1 MSNPS
6 QGYQQTFLFD
16 CSRLGSEEFNGSTL
30 GAKEPSRFTNKVSS
44 GIKLDIGDQVS
55 VHSAYISEL
64 GAGGDVIEFKG
75 KSLEQRVEINYTE
88 VQDLIYVD
96 DSQIT
101 PTGFA
106 RQLNGNASHFVDL
119 RDNEASIVLSYYK
132 NTNGENYNGL
142 PRDWGDY
149 IRSATSTSATGGSQ
163 LIWTENDGNTLGA
176 QPLTRNASHY
186 YPDDLYF
193 KNVYIAGDSK
203 TVGIETT
210 TRPFVRNDNSRF
222 TIFCFDDIF
231 WNKQGTA
238 DNVIEAYAQWE
249 STKDPS
255 PALRNYI
262 KFKQRVDLNI
272 DKGYNAPSNI
282 AAKFTDKL
290 NAINNRFVPFDV
302 SSFIQESATLKAF
315 PSTNFSMNC
324 RENASSYFGAGPQ
337 LGSNYANASF
347 LSYET
352 LDYLSGYAYVGFK
365 RPEFVERGRQ
375 LNNFAGFFIE
385 GTPVDADADIR
396 TSIPWTPSN
405 LIKIKNLFDVEHDL
419 YPELIQRQVTR
430 GTNDS
435 YVSAYS
441 GFGSNASDVF
451 LSQARFLHIDSS
463 LRANIPPLGNDNM
476 NSSSAGALNF
486 DASSMPIF
494 FYFNNSCSDIIYD
507 DAFGS
512 TTLNNVGDQDS
523 NLVYGFA
530 RRWTDGVGDFYVS
543 FVTAPIGGL
552 PAWYNRV
559 SLDGRRIGYDY
570 HYNAYGNAAIQLTN
584 GYAPASFY
592 GQETF
597 GSGSHLA
604 SGSDTAENRY
614 QNSVRQV
621 YVGANSPLLNFD
633 NVETRFAFS
642 DLHSPEQIGNFWNA
656 GRTQGSDTQFAPPV
670 ASQQGPVYH
679 INKTLQYN
687 TWSNQMLPYPV
698 IDVNSRTGSVKGGA
712 SYTAGFIPLSEN
724 LEDGIIYD
732 SHSGVTIEDFGFDE
746 VNWQEGLWGI
756 LGFSYEQFQGTN
768 NLQER
773 FTNLTTNVSG
783 ATTNAL
789 ITSADTRELMAS
801 VWGTNLFNQQVPA
814 IMRYNFDGVWALK
827 TFISNAS
834 EGIHPS
840 ITVDQTS
847 TEIKAQNLPRK
858 QLRGYFLIKSDIL
871 SDANYFKEAD
881 PMPVFAVCDKY
892 SAEGDFINY
901 SGGGPVFTVT
911 APKQLTE
918 ICTSI
923 LDPDGTEAVV
933 SDYSAVIYR
942 VDKNISTDL
951 LVSQQVL
958 NQK

>member
-75 KSLEQRVEINYTE
+75 KALGNQVEINYTE
-88 VQDLIYVD
+88 VQDLLYVD

-106 RQLNGNASHFVDL
+106 RQVNGNASHFVKL
-119 RDNEASIVLSYYK
+119 KDNEASIVLSYYK

-149 IRSATSTSATGGSQ
+149 IRSATNTSAALGSQ
-163 LIWTENDGNTLGA
+163 LIWTEPDGNTLGA
-176 QPLTRNASHY
+176 QPLARNASHY
-186 YPDDLYF
+186 YPDDMYEKEVF
-193 KNVYIAGDSK
+193 IKGDSASPAGTK
-203 TVGIETT
+203 AK
-210 TRPFVRNDNSRF
+210 RPFVRNDNSRF

-231 WNKQGTA
+231 WNKQYTA
-238 DNVIEAYAQWE
+238 DNVIEAYSQWT
-249 STKDPS
+249 STLDPS

-262 KFKQRVDLNI
+262 KFKQRVDLDI
-272 DKGYNAPSNI
+272 DKGYNAPSNV
-282 AAKFTDKL
+282 AARFTDKL

-302 SSFIQESATLKAF
+302 SSFVQESATLKAF
-315 PSTNFSMNC
+315 PATNFSLNC
-324 RENASSYFGAGPQ
+324 RENASSYFGRGPHD
-337 LGSNYANASF
+337 GSNYANASW

-365 RPEFVERGRQ
+365 RPEFVETGRR
-375 LNNFAGFFIE
+375 LNNYAGFLVE
-385 GTPVDADADIR
+385 ENPPAADSDIK
-396 TSIPWTPSN
+396 TSIPWDADH
-405 LIKIKNLFDVEHDL
+405 LIKLKNLFDVEHDL
-419 YPELIQRQVTR
+419 YPELIQRQVAR

-435 YVSAYS
+435 LNAFYS

-451 LSQARFLHIDSS
+451 LSQARFLHIDSHLPGGS
-463 LRANIPPLGNDNM
+463 PPLGNDNM
-476 NSSSAGALNF
+476 NSSSVGVNSF
-486 DASSMPIF
+486 DGSSMPIF

-507 DAFGS
+507 ESAS
-512 TTLNNVGDQDS
+512 ATLNNVGDQDS

-530 RRWTDGVGDFYVS
+530 RRWEDLNGDYYVS
-543 FVTAPIGGL
+543 FVTKPIGGI
-552 PAWYNRV
+552 PTWYTRA
-559 SLDGRRIGYDY
+559 SFLGRRIGYDY
-570 HYNAYGNAAIQLTN
+570 HFTGYGNAAIQLTN
-584 GYAPASFY
+584 GYAPCSYY

-621 YVGANSPLLNFD
+621 YVGANAPLVNFD

-642 DLHSPEQIGNFWNA
+642 NLHSAEQIGNFWNA
-656 GRTQGSDTQFAPPV
+656 GRTQGSYTQFAPPV
-670 ASQQGPVYH
+670 ASQEGPVYH

-687 TWSNQMLPYPV
+687 TWSPGMLPYPE
-698 IDVNSRTGSVKGGA
+698 IDVTSRTGSASGGA
-712 SYTAGFIPLSEN
+712 DYAAGFIPLSPN
-724 LEDGIIYD
+724 LEDGVIYD

-756 LGFSYEQFQGTN
+756 LGFSYEQFQGTD
-768 NLQER
+768 NLQTR

-789 ITSADTRELMAS
+789 ITSADTKELMSS

-814 IMRYNFDGVWALK
+814 IMRYNHNGVWAIK
-827 TFISNAS
+827 TFINQYE

-847 TEIKAQNLPRK
+847 TDIKAQNLPRK

-881 PMPVFAVCDKY
+881 PMPVFAVIDKY
-892 SAEGDFINY
+892 NAEGDFINY
-901 SGGGPVFTVT
+901 SGGGPTFTVT
-911 APKQLTE
+911 QPKQLTE

-923 LDPDGTEAVV
+923 LDPDGTQAVV
-933 SDYSAVIYR
+933 SDYSAVVYR

>member
-1 MSNPS
+1 MSNS
-6 QGYQQTFLFD
+6 STGYQQTFLFD
-16 CSRLGSEEFNGSTL
+16 CSRLGSEEYNGSTL

-75 KSLEQRVEINYTE
+75 KSLGNQVEINYTE
-88 VQDLIYVD
+88 VDDQLWVD

-106 RQLNGNASHFVDL
+106 RQVNGNASHFVQL
-119 RDNEASIVLSYYK
+119 RDNEASIVISYYK

-142 PRDWGDY
+142 PRDWGDF
-149 IRSATSTSATGGSQ
+149 IREAASSSLTAGSQ
-163 LIWTENDGNTLGA
+163 LIWTENDGDTLGA
-176 QPLTRNASHY
+176 QGLDRNASHY
-186 YPDDLYF
+186 YPDDMYF
-193 KNVYIAGDSK
+193 KEVYIGGDS
-203 TVGIETT
+203 VPPGAGVLEE
-210 TRPFVRNDNSRF
+210 RPYVRNDNSRF

-231 WNKQGTA
+231 WNKQYTA
-238 DNVIEAYAQWE
+238 DIVIEAYSQWM
-249 STKDPS
+249 STLDPS

-262 KFKQRVDLNI
+262 KFKQRVDLEI
-272 DKGYNAPSNI
+272 DKGYNAPSNV

-302 SSFIQESATLKAF
+302 SSFIQESTTLKAF
-315 PSTNFSMNC
+315 PATNFSLNS

-337 LGSNYANASF
+337 LGSNYGNASW
-347 LSYET
+347 LSYQT

-365 RPEFVERGRQ
+365 RPEFIEIGRE
-375 LNNFAGFFIE
+375 LNSYAGFYVE
-385 GTPVDADADIR
+385 ENPPAVDSDIK
-396 TSIPWTPSN
+396 TNIPWTSAN
-405 LIKIKNLFDVEHDL
+405 LIKLKNLFDVQHDL

-435 YVSAYS
+435 LNAFYS
-441 GFGSNASDVF
+441 GFGSNASDQF
-451 LSQARFLHIDSS
+451 LFQSRFLHVDSS
-463 LRANIPPLGNDNM
+463 LRGGSPPLGSDNM

-507 DAFGS
+507 ESAS
-512 TTLNNVGDQDS
+512 ETLNNIGDQDS

-530 RRWTDGVGDFYVS
+530 RRWEDINNDYYIS
-543 FVTAPIGGL
+543 FNTEQIGGI
-552 PAWYNRV
+552 PTWYNRATMM
-559 SLDGRRIGYDY
+559 GRRIGYDY
-570 HYNAYGNAAIQLTN
+570 HYTAYGNAAIQLTN
-584 GYAPASFY
+584 GFAPCSYY

-604 SGSDTAENRY
+604 AGSDTGDDRY
-614 QNSVRQV
+614 QNSIRQV
-621 YVGANSPLLNFD
+621 YVGANAPLFNFD
-633 NVETRFAFS
+633 TVETRFTFS

-670 ASQQGPVYH
+670 ASQVGPVYH
-679 INKTLQYN
+679 INKALQYN
-687 TWSNQMLPYPV
+687 TWSTGMLPYPE
-698 IDVNSRTGSVKGGA
+698 IDVAGRTGSVKGGA
-712 SYTAGFIPLSEN
+712 DYAAGFIPLSSN
-724 LEDGIIYD
+724 LEDGVIYD

-756 LGFSYEQFQGTN
+756 LGFSYEQFQGTD
-768 NLQER
+768 NLQTR

-789 ITSADTRELMAS
+789 ITSADTKELMSS
-801 VWGTNLFNQQVPA
+801 VWGTNLFNQQVPT
-814 IMRYNFDGVWALK
+814 IMRYNYSGNWIRTGV
-827 TFISNAS
+827 TNAS
-834 EGIHPS
+834 QSIHPS
-840 ITVDQTS
+840 ITVDQNS

-871 SDANYFKEAD
+871 SDANYFKESD
-881 PMPVFAVCDKY
+881 PMPVFAVVDKY
-892 SAEGDFINY
+892 NSEGDFINY
-901 SGGGPVFTVT
+901 SGGGPMFTVT
-911 APKQLTE
+911 QPKQLTE

-923 LDPDGTEAVV
+923 LDPDGTNAVV
-933 SDYSAVIYR
+933 SDYSAVVYR